1 MLGLGMKRRWGI
13 PTAGDVVDVVAI
25 DADDEVEGRQD
36 AARAE
41 GGQAEGME
49 MEMEGWDGVGER
61 PLKRVARNARR
72 DLSEDGNER
81 EGEGGPGGGVGP
93 PGETVAR

>member
-1 MLGLGMKRRWGI
+1 
-13 PTAGDVVDVVAI
+13 
-25 DADDEVEGRQD
+25 
-36 AARAE
+36 
-41 GGQAEGME
+41 ME

-72 DLSEDGNER
+72 DLSEDGDER
-81 EGEGGPGGGVGP
+81 EGEGGPGGGAGP